1 MAQKP
6 KSLLNDTVQTGL
18 QYDDDSDKGGW
29 DLEEMKELDPEQD
42 RGDEL
47 SDDDV
52 TTPAESGSG
61 WVDDDLNLPA
71 DFVLDPSALKADLS
85 SEGFLY
91 N

>member
-1 MAQKP
+1 MD
-6 KSLLNDTVQTGL
+6 DTVQSAL

-29 DLEEMKELDPEQD
+29 DLDEMKELDTEQD
-42 RGDEL
+42 RGDQL

-52 TTPAESGSG
+52 TIPAEPGTG

-85 SEGFLY
+85 PEGSY
-91 N
+91 